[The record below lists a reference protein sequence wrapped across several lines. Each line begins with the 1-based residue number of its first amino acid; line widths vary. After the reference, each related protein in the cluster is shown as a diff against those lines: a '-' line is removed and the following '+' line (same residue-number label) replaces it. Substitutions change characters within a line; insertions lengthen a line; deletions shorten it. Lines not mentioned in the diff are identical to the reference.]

1 MGNPQA
7 VPMIR
12 NDHTLDRPDFRVSAE
27 EVFDAL
33 RKLQNDDDSASF
45 TTCDIARALEKS
57 HRGIS
62 QHRVERSVRAAVF
75 WLCER
80 EVAHVT
86 GHTVKITE
94 AGCVSK
100 PFTYAL
106 YPGRM
111 WSKRERDTIRSVCD
125 YGLLMRAFVR

>member
-7 VPMIR
+7 VQLIR
-12 NDHTLDRPDFRVSAE
+12 KDHALDRPDFRVTAE

-33 RKLQNDDDSASF
+33 RLLQNDDDTAAF
-45 TTCDIARALEKS
+45 TTCDIARSLEKK

-62 QHRVERSVRAAVF
+62 PHRIERSVRAAVF

>member
-1 MGNPQA
+1 MNRTQI
-7 VPMIR
+7 IR
-12 NDHTLDRPDFRVSAE
+12 KDHTLDRPDFRVSAE

-33 RKLQNDDDSASF
+33 RKLHNDGDDDAAF
-45 TTCDIARALEKS
+45 TTCDIADALKKK

-62 QHRVERSVRAAVF
+62 SSRIERSVRAAVF

-86 GHTVKITE
+86 GHTVKITG

-100 PFTYAL
+100 PFLYAL

-111 WSKRERDTIRSVCD
+111 WSKRERDTIRSACD
-125 YGLLMRAFVR
+125 YGLLMRALCR